1 LLDEAI
7 GIPLEVEDTEVDH
20 GTAFDIEWQGKAS
33 HENMMAAF
41 DYAYLLVTGSGSASR
56 QSNAG

>member
-33 HENMMAAF
+33 HENMMAAL
-41 DYAYLLVTGSGSASR
+41 DYAYLLVTGSG
-56 QSNAG
+56 